1 MIEIIPS
8 ILTNDPEEAREMIA
22 RCEGVVDRISIDII
36 DGKFA
41 GNKTINP
48 GMLSDLDTGL
58 KIDYH
63 LMVAEPV
70 NWVERCLRGQADRV
84 IAQIEYMDDQLE
96 FLAKVQGLGLG
107 VGLALDLETPVEKIN
122 SAILTS
128 LDIVLLMNVPAG
140 FGGQKF
146 IPSSIVKI
154 KKLRA
159 IYSGDIAV
167 DGGVNDL
174 VASDL
179 ISAGANILAAGS
191 YIFGA
196 KNIKLAIERLKYAK

>member
-1 MIEIIPS
+1 MSSFIVKMIEIIPS

-84 IAQIEYMDDQLE
+84 IAQIE
-96 FLAKVQGLGLG
+96 
-107 VGLALDLETPVEKIN
+107 
-122 SAILTS
+122 
-128 LDIVLLMNVPAG
+128 
-140 FGGQKF
+140 
-146 IPSSIVKI
+146 
-154 KKLRA
+154 
-159 IYSGDIAV
+159 
-167 DGGVNDL
+167 
-174 VASDL
+174 
-179 ISAGANILAAGS
+179 
-191 YIFGA
+191 
-196 KNIKLAIERLKYAK
+196 